1 MIIECPACSKKFNID
16 EKLIQ
21 DEGRLLKCG
30 NCDHT
35 WFFKKDENIKL
46 EAETTK
52 LNEINQNKSEFN
64 TGPVEEPIKQ
74 KKKIRKKIPKKSST
88 KESTSKELVSIEK
101 SSVSRENNI
110 IKKIFLIIISIIA
123 FILLIDTFKNQIS
136 VIFPGILKMSDS
148 LYLVIND
155 LKLFIKDFTQVKMI
169 QIITKPFRW
178 FFKLEAASGFGLT
191 FAAIIALI
199 GKKSNL
205 SELYF
210 STLNKYLFF

>member
-16 EKLIQ
+16 EKLIP

-35 WFFKKDENIKL
+35 WFYKKEENLKL
-46 EAETTK
+46 DTETVK
-52 LNEINQNKSEFN
+52 INEIEENKSEIN
-64 TGPVEEPIKQ
+64 IESVEEPIKQ
-74 KKKIRKKIPKKSST
+74 TKKIRKKISKKSLT
-88 KESTSKELVSIEK
+88 KESTSKELVSIDK

-123 FILLIDTFKNQIS
+123 IILLLDTFKNQIS

-155 LKLFIKDFTQVKMI
+155 LKLFIKDLV
-169 QIITKPFRW
+169 R
-178 FFKLEAASGFGLT
+178 
-191 FAAIIALI
+191 
-199 GKKSNL
+199 
-205 SELYF
+205 
-210 STLNKYLFF
+210 

>member
-16 EKLIQ
+16 EKLIP

-35 WFFKKDENIKL
+35 WFYKKEENLKL
-46 EAETTK
+46 ETETIRI
-52 LNEINQNKSEFN
+52 NEIQENKSEIN
-64 TGPVEEPIKQ
+64 IEPVDVPIKETKKI
-74 KKKIRKKIPKKSST
+74 KKKISKKSST
-88 KESTSKELVSIEK
+88 KESTSKELVSIDK

-136 VIFPGILKMSDS
+136 VIFPGIVQMSDS

-155 LKLFIKDFTQVKMI
+155 LKLFIKDLV
-169 QIITKPFRW
+169 R
-178 FFKLEAASGFGLT
+178 
-191 FAAIIALI
+191 
-199 GKKSNL
+199 
-205 SELYF
+205 
-210 STLNKYLFF
+210 

>member
-16 EKLIQ
+16 EKLIP

-35 WFFKKDENIKL
+35 WFYKKEENFKL
-46 EAETTK
+46 ETETSGI
-52 LNEINQNKSEFN
+52 NEIQENKSEIN
-64 TGPVEEPIKQ
+64 IEAVDVPIKET
-74 KKKIRKKIPKKSST
+74 KKIRKKISKKSST
-88 KESTSKELVSIEK
+88 KKSTSKELVSIDK

-136 VIFPGILKMSDS
+136 VIFPGVVQMSDS

-155 LKLFIKDFTQVKMI
+155 LKLFIKDLV
-169 QIITKPFRW
+169 R
-178 FFKLEAASGFGLT
+178 
-191 FAAIIALI
+191 
-199 GKKSNL
+199 
-205 SELYF
+205 
-210 STLNKYLFF
+210 

>member
-16 EKLIQ
+16 EKLIP

-35 WFFKKDENIKL
+35 WFYKKEENLKL
-46 EAETTK
+46 ETETIK
-52 LNEINQNKSEFN
+52 INEIDENKSEIN
-64 TGPVEEPIKQ
+64 IEPVDVPIKQ
-74 KKKIRKKIPKKSST
+74 TKKLRKKISKKSST
-88 KESTSKELVSIEK
+88 KESTSKELVSIDK

-136 VIFPGILKMSDS
+136 LIFPGIVQMSDS

-155 LKLFIKDFTQVKMI
+155 LKLFIKDLV
-169 QIITKPFRW
+169 R
-178 FFKLEAASGFGLT
+178 
-191 FAAIIALI
+191 
-199 GKKSNL
+199 
-205 SELYF
+205 
-210 STLNKYLFF
+210 

>member
-16 EKLIQ
+16 EKLIP

-35 WFFKKDENIKL
+35 WFYKKEENLKL
-46 EAETTK
+46 ETETIK
-52 LNEINQNKSEFN
+52 INEIEENKSEIN
-64 TGPVEEPIKQ
+64 IEPVDVPIKQ
-74 KKKIRKKIPKKSST
+74 TKKIRKKISKKSST
-88 KESTSKELVSIEK
+88 KESTSKELVSIDK

-123 FILLIDTFKNQIS
+123 FILLLDTFKNQIS

-155 LKLFIKDFTQVKMI
+155 LKLFIKDLV
-169 QIITKPFRW
+169 R
-178 FFKLEAASGFGLT
+178 
-191 FAAIIALI
+191 
-199 GKKSNL
+199 
-205 SELYF
+205 
-210 STLNKYLFF
+210 

>member
-16 EKLIQ
+16 EKLIP

-35 WFFKKDENIKL
+35 WFFKKNENIKL

-52 LNEINQNKSEFN
+52 INEINQNKSEIN
-64 TGPVEEPIKQ
+64 TEPAEEPIKQ

-155 LKLFIKDFTQVKMI
+155 LKLFIKDLV
-169 QIITKPFRW
+169 R
-178 FFKLEAASGFGLT
+178 
-191 FAAIIALI
+191 
-199 GKKSNL
+199 
-205 SELYF
+205 
-210 STLNKYLFF
+210 

>member
-16 EKLIQ
+16 EKLIP

-35 WFFKKDENIKL
+35 WFYKKEENLKL
-46 EAETTK
+46 ETESIK
-52 LNEINQNKSEFN
+52 INEIEENKSEIN
-64 TGPVEEPIKQ
+64 IEPVDVPIKQ
-74 KKKIRKKIPKKSST
+74 TKKIRKKISKKSST
-88 KESTSKELVSIEK
+88 KESTSKELVSIDK
-101 SSVSRENNI
+101 SSVSKENKI

-155 LKLFIKDFTQVKMI
+155 LKLFIKDLV
-169 QIITKPFRW
+169 R
-178 FFKLEAASGFGLT
+178 
-191 FAAIIALI
+191 
-199 GKKSNL
+199 
-205 SELYF
+205 
-210 STLNKYLFF
+210 

>member
-16 EKLIQ
+16 EKLIP

-35 WFFKKDENIKL
+35 WFYKKEENLKL
-46 EAETTK
+46 ETETIRI
-52 LNEINQNKSEFN
+52 NEIQENKSEIN
-64 TGPVEEPIKQ
+64 IEPVEEPIKQ
-74 KKKIRKKIPKKSST
+74 TKKIRKKISKKSST
-88 KESTSKELVSIEK
+88 KESTSKELVSIDK

-136 VIFPGILKMSDS
+136 VIFPGIVQMSDS

-155 LKLFIKDFTQVKMI
+155 LKLFIKDLV
-169 QIITKPFRW
+169 R
-178 FFKLEAASGFGLT
+178 
-191 FAAIIALI
+191 
-199 GKKSNL
+199 
-205 SELYF
+205 
-210 STLNKYLFF
+210 

>member
-16 EKLIQ
+16 EKLIP

-35 WFFKKDENIKL
+35 WFYKKEDNLKL
-46 EAETTK
+46 ETETIK
-52 LNEINQNKSEFN
+52 INEIEENKSEIN
-64 TGPVEEPIKQ
+64 IEPVDVPIKET
-74 KKKIRKKIPKKSST
+74 KKIRKKISKKSST
-88 KESTSKELVSIEK
+88 KESTSKELVSIDK

-136 VIFPGILKMSDS
+136 LIFPGIVQMSDS

-155 LKLFIKDFTQVKMI
+155 LKLFIKDLV
-169 QIITKPFRW
+169 R
-178 FFKLEAASGFGLT
+178 
-191 FAAIIALI
+191 
-199 GKKSNL
+199 
-205 SELYF
+205 
-210 STLNKYLFF
+210 